1 MRSLEG
7 GNQLRERASHPN
19 PCLDPSQSSP
29 RTCVPPLG
37 RPASPQYL
45 QPLPDLSS
53 TPSCVS
59 PTLTHPAT
67 RMMTRSG
74 SPATVIKK
82 SAKAGPKAT
91 KVHPKNTAAPI
102 AWQLGAERRPGPE
115 RRMGGARQLES
126 PRGVATRPRKGRG
139 AMSPPDPGEGEG
151 GAPKIPNTGPR
162 DFLYG
167 SREGDKPGR
176 SRVATSHLI
185 PTPKANGES
194 AGAELRVEAEL
205 WGGAGPPGL
214 LGVVVS
220 CFKARDLDP
229 GSGSNRLKGIG
240 QRWAGSGFGFLGS
253 VGPWLRIP
261 FVILW
266 RREVAIL
273 PLLEELQREEDPVRT

>member
-1 MRSLEG
+1 MGWR
-7 GNQLRERASHPN
+7 R
-19 PCLDPSQSSP
+19 DPVRGAVQCHP
-29 RTCVPPLG
+29 RTPGKGKGGHLKSQIRV
-37 RPASPQYL
+37 RAT
-45 QPLPDLSS
+45 SS
-53 TPSCVS
+53 TE
-59 PTLTHPAT
+59 
-67 RMMTRSG
+67 
-74 SPATVIKK
+74 
-82 SAKAGPKAT
+82 
-91 KVHPKNTAAPI
+91 
-102 AWQLGAERRPGPE
+102 AE
-115 RRMGGARQLES
+115 
-126 PRGVATRPRKGRG
+126 KGT
-139 AMSPPDPGEGEG
+139 
-151 GAPKIPNTGPR
+151 N
-162 DFLYG
+162 
-167 SREGDKPGR
+167 PGR